1 VTLLEN
7 DIKRRRMKNII
18 IILSAL
24 TLLAIVSGNSSGF
37 RPGGQDKE
45 PVIHRYIVYG
55 KYTFNGDKTI

>member
-1 VTLLEN
+1 
-7 DIKRRRMKNII
+7 MKNII